1 MQQVP
6 EYRRFFNIFVYK
18 LTPMIKIARILLVA
32 VVLVSTLQSA
42 LADRGI
48 GKKSKSKIT
57 LNISTPSI
65 LKNSIS
71 FNTRLGL
78 RYSGSVLLN
87 QQTSGNSMLS
97 NSLLTYQKGNT
108 VYIIPY
114 KQKVII
120 PEIKPGYTGM
130 KLIIRPH

>member
-1 MQQVP
+1 
-6 EYRRFFNIFVYK
+6 
-18 LTPMIKIARILLVA
+18 MIKIARILLVA
-32 VVLVSTLQSA
+32 VVLLSILQSA

-57 LNISTPSI
+57 LNISTPTT
-65 LKNSIS
+65 LRNSVS
-71 FNTRLGL
+71 LNTRFGL
-78 RYSGSVLLN
+78 RYTGSVVLN
-87 QQTSGNSMLS
+87 QQSAGNSMSS
-97 NSLLTYQKGNT
+97 NSLVTYQKGNT

-130 KLIIRPH
+130 KLIIRSH

>member
-1 MQQVP
+1 MA
-6 EYRRFFNIFVYK
+6 EYRTFFNIFVHK

-32 VVLVSTLQSA
+32 VVLVGTLQSA

-65 LKNSIS
+65 LKNSIPL
-71 FNTRLGL
+71 NTRLGL
-78 RYSGSVLLN
+78 RYTGSMLVN
-87 QQTSGNSMLS
+87 QQASGNSMLS
-97 NSLLTYQKGNT
+97 NSLVTYQKGNT

-114 KQKVII
+114 KQKVVI

>member
-1 MQQVP
+1 
-6 EYRRFFNIFVYK
+6 
-18 LTPMIKIARILLVA
+18 MIKIARILLVA